1 MKVLYCGYTIK
12 GREGADMSIIKTHL
26 VRSCEEKG
34 KKSIKLKKVP
44 FTTMFRASVLIN
56 I

>member
-1 MKVLYCGYTIK
+1 MVKVLYCGYTIK

-34 KKSIKLKKVP
+34 KNSGQYKYVENTSLNQI
-44 FTTMFRASVLIN
+44 
-56 I
+56 